1 MISPEIGLN
10 DRVTLHYRLACGD
23 AELVNTFNDAPETF
37 QFGRGEI
44 DPRLEYALKGLT
56 TGTHTTLH
64 LTPAMAFGEHDP
76 DRVQAYPRADLN
88 DLAADSAIDIGHRI
102 QFQLPNGQALHAA
115 VLALDAT
122 TATLDFNHP
131 LAGQAVEFEVHIL
144 SIEAPRHD

>member
-1 MISPEIGLN
+1 MTQISPEIGLN
-10 DRVTLHYRLACGD
+10 DRVTLHYRLSCGD
-23 AELVNTFNDAPETF
+23 AELVNTFNGAPETF

-56 TGTHTTLH
+56 EGTHTTLH

-76 DRVQAYPRADLN
+76 DRVQSYPRADLN
-88 DLAADSAIDIGHRI
+88 DLAIDEGHMI
-102 QFQLPNGQALHAA
+102 QFQLPNGQTLHGA

-131 LAGQAVEFEVHIL
+131 LAGRPVEFEVHIL
-144 SIEAPRHD
+144 RIEK